1 MGPIS
6 NIPNLTTTH
15 ITQLNSV
22 SSEKNNHSE
31 ILESRKHAID
41 HIISSISH
49 SLTPQFEPEDTVG
62 RLGDRKVIQLNSV
75 KLESGEEQYYVKANM
90 EKTQISNFM
99 SNDATSFRFS
109 QLDTDNSQI
118 DKVVF
123 IFDSNVSYD
132 TIPSNKRLFTYD
144 TRVENEIH
152 YISCGGG
159 VRFNLNEE
167 RLSSDIIN
175 KKAHSLNKIILNSEN
190 KSNLIMQL
198 RNCVSNSLHCNNEQA
213 AKISKE
219 FPNFFDSMKNVTPNL
234 QINAHKLANEL
245 EKSN

>member
-6 NIPNLTTTH
+6 NAPDLTTTH

-31 ILESRKHAID
+31 ILESRKHAIE
-41 HIISSISH
+41 HIINSISH
-49 SLTPQFEPEDTVG
+49 ALTPQFEPEDTVG

-90 EKTQISNFM
+90 ENSQISNLM
-99 SNDATSFRFS
+99 NKSVTSFRFS

-144 TRVENEIH
+144 TRVENEIN

-159 VRFNLNEE
+159 VCFNLNEE
-167 RLSSDIIN
+167 RLSPDKIN
-175 KKAHSLNKIILNSEN
+175 KKAHTLNNVILNSEN

-213 AKISKE
+213 VKISKE

>member
-6 NIPNLTTTH
+6 NAPNLTTTH
-15 ITQLNSV
+15 INQLNSV

-31 ILESRKHAID
+31 ILESRKHAIE
-41 HIISSISH
+41 HIINSISH
-49 SLTPQFEPEDTVG
+49 ALTPQFEPEDTVG
-62 RLGDRKVIQLNSV
+62 KLGDRKVIQLNSV

-90 EKTQISNFM
+90 GNSQISDLMNK
-99 SNDATSFRFS
+99 NVTSFKFS
-109 QLDTDNSQI
+109 QLDTDNSQVN
-118 DKVVF
+118 KVVF
-123 IFDSNVSYD
+123 IFDPDISFD
-132 TIPSNKRLFTYD
+132 TIPSIKRLFTYD
-144 TRVENEIH
+144 TRVENEIN

-167 RLSSDIIN
+167 RLSSDRIN
-175 KKAHSLNKIILNSEN
+175 KKAHTLNNIILNEEN

-213 AKISKE
+213 VKISEE
-219 FPNFFDSMKNVTPNL
+219 FPNFFDSMNNVTPNL